1 VTAPETSVKRHPI
14 RGVLYGLLMG
24 VGVALI
30 LGGRAIVAFGST
42 KMIIVVVVFA
52 VAGGLWG
59 AFAPAKKPKT
69 DKPPDPPMEAKVQP
83 SGEAAEA
90 GDSAEPETDGEAAD
104 SSE

>member
-1 VTAPETSVKRHPI
+1 MTAPETSVKRHPI
-14 RGVLYGLLMG
+14 RGVLYGLVMG

-69 DKPPDPPMEAKVQP
+69 DEPPDPPIEAKVQP
-83 SGEAAEA
+83 SGEAADA
-90 GDSAEPETDGEAAD
+90 APAVAETDGGAAD